1 MLTEVKAYS
10 SWQSAPVLLLDENGR
25 AETDLIQVRNI
36 EGLTPVKA
44 SVNTTPLASVDG
56 ASFSSTSVLSRN
68 IVLTAHPNPDWS
80 TWTHEALRR
89 MLYAYFMPKSLCLLQ
104 FFSDD
109 MPAVQIEGYV
119 EDISANLFSDDPE
132 YLISIICPDPYFTA
146 IEPEIITG
154 QAIHEMGDFETIN
167 YNGSVEAGIH
177 LKVTYTSGV
186 SPMEIAIQIGDPAIT
201 HFMVETEVDTT
212 NYMELSSVPMHKY
225 VRNVDLDTGV
235 ITSLLS
241 NVHIEEGSQWP
252 FIQPGENHFHI
263 ITDDGEQDFVLTY
276 YERFGGL

>member
-10 SWQSAPVLLLDENGR
+10 SWQSAPVLILDDNGR
-25 AETDLIQVRNI
+25 AETDLIQIRNV

-68 IVLTAHPNPDWS
+68 IVLTVHPNPDWS
-80 TWTHEALRR
+80 TWSSEALRR
-89 MLYAYFMPKSLCLLQ
+89 LLYSYFMPKSLSLLQ
-104 FFSDD
+104 FYSDD
-109 MPAVQIEGYV
+109 MPPVQIEGYV

-146 IEPEIITG
+146 IDPEIITG
-154 QAIHEMGDFETIN
+154 QAIHDMGDFETIN

-177 LKVTYTSGV
+177 LKVTYASGV

-201 HFMVETEVDTT
+201 HFMVETEVDST
-212 NYMELSSVPMHKY
+212 NYFELSSVPMNKY
-225 VRNVDLDTGV
+225 VRNVDLDTGL
-235 ITSLLS
+235 IRSLLS

-252 FIQPGENHFHI
+252 FIQPGENHFHV
-263 ITDDGEQDFVLTY
+263 ITPEGDQDFVLTY